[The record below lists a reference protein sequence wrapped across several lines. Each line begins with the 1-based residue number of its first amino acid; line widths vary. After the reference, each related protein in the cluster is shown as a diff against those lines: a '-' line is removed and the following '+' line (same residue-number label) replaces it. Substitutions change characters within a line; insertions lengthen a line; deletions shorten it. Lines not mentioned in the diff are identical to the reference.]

1 MLSSG
6 SKQKKTAFLFSFE
19 TPFEYFN
26 FLVVRAPLLSDGTST
41 EIKKHVQQEDCSRA

>member
-6 SKQKKTAFLFSFE
+6 SKQKKLPFYFHLKP
-19 TPFEYFN
+19 PFEYFN

-41 EIKKHVQQEDCSRA
+41 EIKKTRSTGRL